1 MASVSGRRPGV
12 GLWRMVAALVRQ
24 RRRLALATLAV
35 ALGVGYL
42 AGALTLLNRVSN
54 GLDNLAAAGAENA
67 DLVVEGEVAYSSSLE
82 ETRRLVPASIA
93 EGLQGQPGIAAAV
106 PRLEEV
112 AVILGADGLP
122 VVGPGLSEQP
132 LGTNW
137 PEDEAMSPYRFVGE
151 GRPPE
156 GDDEVVIDE
165 RSADLAGVEVGDTVG
180 ITTTGA
186 KSEFRVTG
194 IVTTAEGELPD
205 GSSLAIFSTAASTHL
220 VRDADQRQPGRD
232 PARGRRG
239 CRADG
244 SADPTAAARRRRGG
258 RR

>member
-42 AGALTLLNRVSN
+42 AGALTLLNRVSE
-54 GLDNLAAAGAENA
+54 GLDNLAAAGAERA

-93 EGLQGQPGIAAAV
+93 ETLQGQPGIAAAI

-112 AVILGADGLP
+112 TVILGADLVP
-122 VVGPGLSEQP
+122 LVRQGLSEQP
-132 LGTNW
+132 IGTNW

-151 GRPPE
+151 G
-156 GDDEVVIDE
+156 
-165 RSADLAGVEVGDTVG
+165 L
-180 ITTTGA
+180 
-186 KSEFRVTG
+186 
-194 IVTTAEGELPD
+194 
-205 GSSLAIFSTAASTHL
+205 
-220 VRDADQRQPGRD
+220 
-232 PARGRRG
+232 
-239 CRADG
+239 
-244 SADPTAAARRRRGG
+244 AARCRRRGG
-258 RR
+258 DRPTLR